1 MDLDFIRKAIPM
13 YQEAA
18 FLVLRIGLES
28 GSSLPLCY
36 RLKLSVS
43 YVIINCLSYQSFL
56 KDTSN
61 CPVIRPLMIQLF
73 FLYFG
78 LPQVGIHL
86 SAEVCGILGLTFLGG
101 SYFAEAIRG
110 GLESVPNIQ
119 MESAS
124 SLGLSNTQ
132 TFLYVIFPQA
142 IANSFPSIGANI
154 IFLLKETSVF
164 SAIALAD
171 LVFVAKDIMGLYYK
185 TNEALFLMVTTYL
198 VFLLPISLLI
208 HFIERRLRFAGFGN

>member
-1 MDLDFIRKAIPM
+1 
-13 YQEAA
+13 
-18 FLVLRIGLES
+18 
-28 GSSLPLCY
+28 
-36 RLKLSVS
+36 
-43 YVIINCLSYQSFL
+43 
-56 KDTSN
+56 
-61 CPVIRPLMIQLF
+61 
-73 FLYFG
+73 
-78 LPQVGIHL
+78 
-86 SAEVCGILGLTFLGG
+86 
-101 SYFAEAIRG
+101 
-110 GLESVPNIQ
+110 
-119 MESAS
+119 
-124 SLGLSNTQ
+124 
-132 TFLYVIFPQA
+132 FPQA

>member
-1 MDLDFIRKAIPM
+1 MDLDFIRKVIPM

-18 FLVLRIGLES
+18 FLVLRIGGIGIIFAFAIGLTIS
-28 GSSLPLCY
+28 IVRYYKLPI
-36 RLKLSVS
+36 LSKFFEG
-43 YVIINCLSYQSFL
+43 YIELSRN
-56 KDTSN
+56 T
-61 CPVIRPLMIQLF
+61 PLMIQLF

-78 LPQVGIHL
+78 LPQVGIRL
-86 SAEVCGILGLTFLGG
+86 SAEMCGILGLTFLGS

-110 GLESVPNIQ
+110 GLESVPDIQ

-132 TFLYVIFPQA
+132 IFLYIIFPQA
-142 IANSFPSIGANI
+142 IANAFPSIGANV

-185 TNEALFLMVTTYL
+185 TNEALFLMITTYL

-208 HFIERRLRFAGFGN
+208 HIIERRLRFAGFGN

>member
-18 FLVLRIGLES
+18 FLVLRLGWIGIIFAFIIGLIIS
-28 GSSLPLCY
+28 IVRYYKLPV
-36 RLKLSVS
+36 LSQFFEG
-43 YVIINCLSYQSFL
+43 YIELSRN
-56 KDTSN
+56 T
-61 CPVIRPLMIQLF
+61 PLMIQLF